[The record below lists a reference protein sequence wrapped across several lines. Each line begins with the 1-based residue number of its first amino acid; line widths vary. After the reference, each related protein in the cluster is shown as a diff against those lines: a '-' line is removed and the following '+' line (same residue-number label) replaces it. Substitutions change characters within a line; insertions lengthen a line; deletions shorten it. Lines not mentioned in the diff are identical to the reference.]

1 MELLNE
7 EAVDTPV
14 PSEGVSSDTPLATP
28 THIDDYPESPP
39 GTARSTLSGQV
50 IIV

>member
-7 EAVDTPV
+7 MEVDTSV
-14 PSEGVSSDTPLATP
+14 LSEGVSMDTPLAIP

-39 GTARSTLSGQV
+39 GTARSTLSG
-50 IIV
+50 